1 MRQSRTEAKEKIQ
14 KVSKAMAN
22 WVWWLLAGTLSTL
35 GGILALANP
44 FAATLTVEL
53 LTGSMFMATGLM
65 TLVTV
70 FRENALRG
78 RTMALLVGVGLF
90 ALGFALV
97 ANPLRGI
104 VALTFV
110 SAGLLIIVGLFRI
123 LFAFAPLARS
133 ARWPLLIAG
142 VISLAIGSLI
152 FANFPEASSITLGI
166 LLAIELISNGISL
179 IAYAFVRRS
188 SVGALDRKTVDSTL
202 GLALSTKK

>member
-1 MRQSRTEAKEKIQ
+1 
-14 KVSKAMAN
+14 MAN

-152 FANFPEASSITLGI
+152 FANFPEASSIALGI